1 MGDNRGAE
9 IDGFKKAVDSSC
21 PRDQIGM
28 YWGYKVRYCSN
39 LSSVIRNCPYKGG
52 YDHIIGTSEHGLV
65 VSSSELKIPSF
76 RHLLI
81 VFGGLGGLE
90 ENIEEDNSLKENFLY
105 RAMLELDQILR
116 PNEIN
121 FAVLTALPAFFLSL
135 VLLMLVRAWVMRD
148 KSAEGRGRVARRQR
162 RLLVVEVERRLVQ
175 FQTCMDQGKSGK
187 GMTEDDKN
195 ALTHPTAERRLRED
209 ILSGKAELED
219 DHHDV
224 EHCPPHELAMAT
236 HDEPEEVENGLR
248 SGRRRRRR
256 INTSRG

>member
-76 RHLLI
+76 
-81 VFGGLGGLE
+81 
-90 ENIEEDNSLKENFLY
+90 

-175 FQTCMDQGKSGK
+175 FQTCMDQGKVVGTLVTVAGAMLIAIYK
-187 GMTEDDKN
+187 GPPM
-195 ALTHPTAERRLRED
+195 
-209 ILSGKAELED
+209 EL
-219 DHHDV
+219 
-224 EHCPPHELAMAT
+224 
-236 HDEPEEVENGLR
+236 
-248 SGRRRRRR
+248 
-256 INTSRG
+256 